1 MAASSIRTEEAA
13 AKQKSTGFKRRA
25 NDDALRTMQRHV
37 ELHPDDARAL
47 YFGASAWLLRATRER
62 CLEWLD
68 PRFSVASTRSTL

>member
-37 ELHPDDARAL
+37 ELHPDDARAP
-47 YFGASAWLLRATRER
+47 YFGASA
-62 CLEWLD
+62 
-68 PRFSVASTRSTL
+68 